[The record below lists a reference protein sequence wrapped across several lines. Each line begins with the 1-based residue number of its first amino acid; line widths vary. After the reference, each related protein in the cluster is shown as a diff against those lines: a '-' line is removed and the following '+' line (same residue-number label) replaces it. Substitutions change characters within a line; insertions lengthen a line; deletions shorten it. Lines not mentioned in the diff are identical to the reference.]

1 VTTSAKAAPGR
12 KKPNRGGGPKTA
24 AGKAR
29 SRQNSWKHGLSTP
42 LKFEDIPSQA
52 TLLVSQLSELIS
64 SSPENVELLAMA
76 QLECM
81 RIQQAKVDVINRILQ
96 EPLESGD
103 EARDQSQRARAIIN
117 ALPLLA
123 SFIPYESRADSRM
136 RTALRRLDQK
146 SKHDAHGSSPGLPGV
161 KGQ

>member
-1 VTTSAKAAPGR
+1 VTTSAKVAPGR
-12 KKPNRGGGPKTA
+12 KRPNRGGGPKTA

-42 LKFEDIPSQA
+42 LKFEDLPSQA
-52 TLLVSQLSELIS
+52 SLLVSQLSELITS
-64 SSPENVELLAMA
+64 SSENVELLAMA
-76 QLECM
+76 QLECA

-96 EPLESGD
+96 ASLESRD
-103 EARDQSQRARAIIN
+103 EARKQSQRVLAIIS
-117 ALPLLA
+117 ALSLLA
-123 SFIPYESRADSRM
+123 SFVPYESRADSRM
-136 RTALRRLDQK
+136 RTALRRLHQK